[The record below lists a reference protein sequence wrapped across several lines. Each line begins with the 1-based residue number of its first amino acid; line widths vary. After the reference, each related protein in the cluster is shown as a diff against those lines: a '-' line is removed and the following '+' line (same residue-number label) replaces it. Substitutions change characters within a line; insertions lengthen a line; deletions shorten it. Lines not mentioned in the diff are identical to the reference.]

1 MERSMVIVA
10 GGSGTR
16 MGSGLAKQFMELKGL
31 PILMHT
37 LIRFQSM
44 DPEMKLILVLPASQF
59 ELWNELI
66 RKHAFDVPHEL
77 AEGGATR
84 FLSVKNGLAKVRT
97 ALVGIHDGVRPFVAT
112 SVVDNCFLKAERDGA
127 AVPVIPIVQS
137 LRKVSSAGNSAV
149 DRNEFVAVQTPQC
162 FRSELISSAFENSP
176 HVEFSDDASV
186 AEYAGHTIALVD
198 GNAENIKITTP
209 LDLKLAELLCG

>member
-1 MERSMVIVA
+1 MVIVA

-16 MGSGLAKQFMELKGL
+16 MGSGLAKQFMELNGL

-37 LIRFQSM
+37 LVRFHSM
-44 DPEMKLILVLPASQF
+44 DREMKLILVLPVSQF
-59 ELWNELI
+59 QLWGELI
-66 RKHAFDVPHEL
+66 SKHRFDVPHEL
-77 AEGGATR
+77 AEGGSTR

-97 ALVGIHDGVRPFVAT
+97 ALVGIHDGVRPFVSA
-112 SVVDNCFLKAERDGA
+112 SVVDSCFAEAERTGA
-127 AVPVIPIVQS
+127 AVPAVPIVQS
-137 LRKVSSAGNSAV
+137 LRKVTAVGNTAV

-162 FRSELISSAFENSP
+162 FRTEIVKTAFENAP

-186 AEYAGHTIALVD
+186 VEYAGYAIALVD

-209 LDLKLAELLCG
+209 HDLKLAELICG